1 MRVSVMTFL
10 MTFLK
15 MGDKFVIK
23 ALSQWGFRPPPTVR

>member
-1 MRVSVMTFL
+1 MRVSMMTFL

-15 MGDKFVIK
+15 MDDIFVIK